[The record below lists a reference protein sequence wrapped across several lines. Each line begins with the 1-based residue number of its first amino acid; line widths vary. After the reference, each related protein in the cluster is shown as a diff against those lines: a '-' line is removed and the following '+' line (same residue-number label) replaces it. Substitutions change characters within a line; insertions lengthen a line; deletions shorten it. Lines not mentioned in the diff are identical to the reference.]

1 MSATPSLPPG
11 DSLDVDG
18 VLGLYACAI
27 TTVGSFYESVA
38 HADVPSIVPIK
49 RVAERLASATASGSP
64 LLRAIL
70 TLAVARR
77 DLPARAVQSA
87 VLALL
92 VAREVSDNRTALS
105 RLAEAALMAD
115 SGSVLLARSTG
126 GSLPDRL
133 QAEVPAKTATV
144 CLTASGATPD
154 LAQVRT
160 TTAFEVAWLERSA
173 LLGPLKS
180 SAMGPLLGARLIVMV
195 RALLSRIAPQGG
207 EPGLSPP
214 DALRSVAQKPG
225 SDPVLVRLLVAA
237 IGAVPVGTVVELD
250 TGEWAVVA
258 APPADPT
265 RMDQPRI
272 RVVTDTK
279 GRAREQL
286 VELDLAVGPRGS
298 LPSIQRIVPPGK
310 ARFNVAAALFV

>member
-1 MSATPSLPPG
+1 MSTAPSMPPG
-11 DSLDVDG
+11 DSLNVDG

-27 TTVGSFYESVA
+27 TTVGTFYEGVA
-38 HADVPSIVPIK
+38 RGQVPSIVPIK

-64 LLRAIL
+64 LMKAIV
-70 TLAVARR
+70 TLAAARR

-87 VLALL
+87 VLSLL
-92 VAREVSDNRTALS
+92 VAREVSDNRATLS
-105 RLAEAALMAD
+105 RLAEAAMMVD
-115 SGSVLLARSTG
+115 TGSVLLARSTS

-133 QAEVPAKTATV
+133 QGAVPGNTAAV
-144 CLTASGATPD
+144 CLAASGTTTD

-160 TTAFEVAWLERSA
+160 TTAFEAAWLERTTE
-173 LLGPLKS
+173 LGPLKS
-180 SAMGPLLGARLIVMV
+180 SATGPLLGARLVVMV
-195 RALLSRIAPQGG
+195 RALLSRLAPPGG

-214 DALRSVAQKPG
+214 DALHGVAQLPG
-225 SDPVLVRLLVAA
+225 ADPVLIRLLVAA

-265 RMDQPRI
+265 RLDEPRV

-298 LPSIQRIVPPGK
+298 LPSIQRIVPPAR